1 MKLDCLDSNT
11 DSTTSWVVN
20 WGWLYWDNKQTLQ
33 GVTVETELNFI
44 LHLCDTP
51 RMFLIGGSHWC
62 PFDPWLCHPPEPQHS
77 LHSEGKYM
85 VKEHGGGTPASEEL

>member
-11 DSTTSWVVN
+11 DSTLPGLLTGAGS
-20 WGWLYWDNKQTLQ
+20 WDNKQTLQ

-62 PFDPWLCHPPEPQHS
+62 PFDHVALPS
-77 LHSEGKYM
+77 G
-85 VKEHGGGTPASEEL
+85 ASA